1 MPGLGRLSRGNDLIE
16 SGVPQIA
23 RLL

>member
-16 SGVPQIA
+16 SGVSQIA